1 MNIQTIQSATN
12 HIFQKYQVRKA
23 ALFGS
28 TARSEAGNQSD
39 IDLLVELPD
48 RASLYDFINLQLDLE
63 DALKKK
69 VDIVEYDMIKS
80 QLKPFILRDQKLIYT
95 RV

>member
-1 MNIQTIQSATN
+1 MNIQTIQSATS

-28 TARSEAGNQSD
+28 TARGETGDQSD
-39 IDLLVELPD
+39 IDLMVELPD

-63 DALKKK
+63 DALRKK
-69 VDIVEYDMIKS
+69 VDLVEYDMIKS
-80 QLKPFILRDQKLIYT
+80 RLKPFILRDQKLIYV